1 MLGRVVL
8 LVRDYDEA
16 LEFYRAALGAEVLY
30 DETTAEGHRFLH
42 VGLPGQQDV
51 HAELSPPTVG
61 LWFLLAAEADADLVG
76 RQAGGHP
83 FMVIYTPHCAA
94 SVERFL
100 AAGGDLRRAEREDG
114 GARFAHVSD
123 LYGNELVLV
132 QLPG

>member
-16 LEFYRAALGAEVLY
+16 LEFYRAALGAETLY
-30 DETTAEGHRFLH
+30 DETTEEGQRFLH
-42 VGLPGQQDV
+42 VGLPGQQAV

-61 LWFLLAAEADADLVG
+61 LWFLHATGADAGLVG
-76 RQAGGHP
+76 RQAGRHP
-83 FMVIYTPHCAA
+83 FMVLYTPHCATT
-94 SVERFL
+94 VERIL
-100 AAGGDLRRAEREDG
+100 AAGGGLRQEEREDG
-114 GARFAHVSD
+114 GARFAHVAD

>member
-1 MLGRVVL
+1 MLGRIVL

-30 DETTAEGHRFLH
+30 DETTEGGQRFLH

-61 LWFLLAAEADADLVG
+61 LWFLLADGSNDAVVG

-83 FMVIYTPHCAA
+83 FMVIYTPHCGT

-100 AAGGDLRRAEREDG
+100 AAGGEVRRAEREDG
-114 GARFAHVSD
+114 AARFAHVAD